1 MAVGDML
8 RWCKRCDRPIYSY
21 TREPHACPPTWP
33 VWVPDDGEDESDARD
48 VFGDDPEDAAERHVR
63 GFDLD
68 SARQLFGEGYLVHVR
83 DGDGVVRVRVRGEAT
98 IDYSAET
105 EEDDDG

>member
-1 MAVGDML
+1 ML

-63 GFDLD
+63 GFDCD
-68 SARQLFGEGYLVHVR
+68 YTKQLLGEGYLVSVR
-83 DGDGVVRVRVRGEAT
+83 DGDKVVRVRVRGEPT
-98 IDYSAET
+98 IDYVTET